1 MRISGCTIRCLV
13 WSVCLFVVSRIDSS
27 LRLEKGGFSGDT
39 SHPRTTRGKI
49 SHPHSSCTLWGYEFL
64 RKERS
69 KIEVVQVDLRRSFV
83 DTPVGIQLSLLLER
97 VSKSSF
103 SKSRLTLWLL
113 LVFISLVS
121 RKKIFKD
128 GKFIVNVVYLF
139 VW

>member
-1 MRISGCTIRCLV
+1 M
-13 WSVCLFVVSRIDSS
+13 
-27 LRLEKGGFSGDT
+27 
-39 SHPRTTRGKI
+39 
-49 SHPHSSCTLWGYEFL
+49 
-64 RKERS
+64 
-69 KIEVVQVDLRRSFV
+69 DLRRSFV